1 MSFYSIL
8 LGIQYVS
15 VVLMIFLSIFIVKK
29 WNKPSH
35 GWLFFYSITTLVNNA
50 GYLALMQCQTER
62 EGILIWQF
70 TYICRAWIPF
80 TLLKFGLLLTTGKR
94 YQKITSVLCY
104 FHAII
109 YVMVLTMKFNPL
121 YYRSYSFIEDG
132 IFPHFVFTPGPL
144 HFILDALVLS
154 YVFVVLRLLF
164 LSIKKEKN
172 KYKRRQFIIVSIAI
186 FMASLFYISK
196 FFHPIPGYDMT
207 VMGFTVADIFFYI
220 GIFGFDILDTKNM
233 SEAVVVHD
241 EVKASWAETQPG
253 NESVPPAGSM
263 PSSGAPVP
271 PAAAMSSE
279 AKAKS
284 KIEAFGDYDM
294 RVRLPLT
301 EILYFEADAEQ
312 VFAYTKDE
320 IYNVKLRLYQVEEI
334 SQSAGIIRV
343 SKSHLINVKKIESV
357 RPAINSRLYVK
368 MLNGEEIL
376 VSRKYAHSLKEA
388 IA

>member
-1 MSFYSIL
+1 MSLYSFL
-8 LGIQYVS
+8 LGTQYAS
-15 VVLMIFLSIFIVKK
+15 VVLMIFLSAFIIKK
-29 WNKPSH
+29 WSKPSH

-70 TYICRAWIPF
+70 TYIFRAWIPF
-80 TLLKFGLLLTTGKR
+80 TLLKFGLFLTTGKR
-94 YQKITSVLCY
+94 YQKITSVLSY

-121 YYRSYSFIEDG
+121 YYRSYSFVEEG

-144 HFILDALVLS
+144 HFVLDALCLS

-164 LSIKKEKN
+164 LSIIREKN
-172 KYKRRQFIIVSIAI
+172 KFKRRQFIIVAIAI

-220 GIFGFDILDTKNM
+220 GIFGFDILDTKNL
-233 SEAVVVHD
+233 SEAVVVH
-241 EVKASWAETQPG
+241 EPPAEEGKSSGAGEPSG
-253 NESVPPAGSM
+253 SVPP
-263 PSSGAPVP
+263 SGAPVS
-271 PAAAMSSE
+271 PAAAMSPE
-279 AKAKS
+279 TKAKS

-343 SKSHLINVKKIESV
+343 SKSHLINVKKIEAV